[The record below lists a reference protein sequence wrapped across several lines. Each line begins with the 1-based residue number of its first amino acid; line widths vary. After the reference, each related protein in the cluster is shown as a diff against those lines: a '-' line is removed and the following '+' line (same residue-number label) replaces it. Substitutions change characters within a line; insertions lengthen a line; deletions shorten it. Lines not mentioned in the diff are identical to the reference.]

1 MEVYGKSICKLI
13 LLIYSVSMLY
23 SLKMQVDIRHSESDK
38 TRRLCSCILTSV
50 EREVVVGKG
59 PGSGGLPGIG
69 RIEGRGLLAAGR
81 GEGVGA
87 QGVEQQGRGGGG
99 RASEGG

>member
-1 MEVYGKSICKLI
+1 
-13 LLIYSVSMLY
+13 MLY
-23 SLKMQVDIRHSESDK
+23 LLKMQINIRHSESDK
-38 TRRLCSCILTSV
+38 TRRLWSCILTSV

-69 RIEGRGLLAAGR
+69 RIEGGGGLLAAGR

-87 QGVEQQGRGGGG
+87 QGGAQQGR
-99 RASEGG
+99 